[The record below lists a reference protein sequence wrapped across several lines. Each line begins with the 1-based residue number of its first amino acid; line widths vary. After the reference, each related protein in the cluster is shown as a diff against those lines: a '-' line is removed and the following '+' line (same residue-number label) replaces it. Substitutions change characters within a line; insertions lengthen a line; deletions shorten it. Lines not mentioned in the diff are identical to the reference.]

1 MLLKVT
7 WIIAVVSSIILV
19 VILLSSYVKIQEK
32 LSPLCLTLLQLVLCF
47 VFQEEY
53 RVEGISLERITFTDN
68 RPVLD
73 MFLQVDLAIL
83 NFSLFKLELTS
94 VSSLVH
100 PRENTRT
107 VSDC

>member
-7 WIIAVVSSIILV
+7 WIIAVVSSIILM
-19 VILLSSYVKIQEK
+19 VILLSSYVKIQK
-32 LSPLCLTLLQLVLCF
+32 KLCLTLLQLVLCF

-83 NFSLFKLELTS
+83 LS
-94 VSSLVH
+94 
-100 PRENTRT
+100 
-107 VSDC
+107 